1 MKHILTVLL
10 SFLVLSVQAGEI
22 IVSEGESIHEALRKA
37 REWRRT
43 GDARCQGGITITL
56 HAGQYYM
63 QEPLFIRPEDSGT
76 DESPLVIRGLGKN
89 HQSVICGDAR
99 QRHTQLW
106 PLKEQGDS
114 LPLRKHD
121 DGLPMKGMERIL
133 DFNTTDRTIT
143 IPTPPQNVLQTKNLE
158 MVVHQRWAIAILRVK
173 DMKVEGDK
181 TIVSFMEPES
191 RLEFDHPWPQPVISL
206 PPTPSRRGGV
216 SAAGQKASPTG
227 GGLEGAEGWEGA
239 NSSFLLRTTEQRD
252 GIEQLVIV
260 DGANYVRFEGL
271 TFKHTCWNRPLHKGH
286 VTLQGGL
293 PLVDAYKLAVPGL
306 PWDKDLENQAW
317 IERPVSA
324 VTVRNAHH
332 VDFYSVL
339 FENLAA
345 TALDFV
351 DNVSD
356 CVVQK
361 CTFGNIGGTAIM
373 GGSFAE
379 SPMEVHRPYQHLAER
394 CQRLTIKDNF
404 VVDAANEDW
413 GAVGIALGYVRHCTI
428 SKNHVFFLS
437 YSGICV
443 GWGWTPLNTGM
454 ENNRI
459 EGNNVYNYAR
469 QLYDA
474 GGIYTLSN
482 QPGSVISGNKV
493 SRPYPAPY
501 ATNDRGFRIY
511 LDARTDGFTIE
522 NNYTG
527 DIAPGIAGRPLINQ
541 RLIRR
546 DEIGDNHPGPNI
558 IFKQ

>member
-1 MKHILTVLL
+1 MKRHLLTILILFITCYA
-10 SFLVLSVQAGEI
+10 FGGEI
-22 IVSEGESIHEALRKA
+22 IVNEGESLHNALRQA

-43 GDARCQGGITITL
+43 HDPRCEGGITITL
-56 HAGQYYM
+56 QAGRYYM
-63 QEPLFIRPEDSGT
+63 QEPLFLRPEDSGT
-76 DESPLVIRGLGKN
+76 KESPLIIRGIGKLKT
-89 HQSVICGDAR
+89 SVICGDAR

-106 PLKEQGDS
+106 PLKEQVDS
-114 LPLRKHD
+114 LPLSKYD
-121 DGLPMKGMERIL
+121 NGLPNKGMERII

-143 IPTPPQNVLQTKNLE
+143 IPTPPQNVLQAKNLE

-173 DMKVEGDK
+173 EMQVVGDK
-181 TIVSFMEPES
+181 TIVTFMEPES
-191 RLEFDHPWPQPVISL
+191 RLEFEHPWPQPVI
-206 PPTPSRRGGV
+206 GGEK
-216 SAAGQKASPTG
+216 G
-227 GGLEGAEGWEGA
+227 

-260 DGANYVRFEGL
+260 DGANYVRFEGI
-271 TFKHTCWNRPLHKGH
+271 TFDKTCWNRPLHKGH
-286 VTLQGGL
+286 VTLQSGFS
-293 PLVDAYKLAVPGL
+293 LVDAYKLKENPGL
-306 PWDKDLENQAW
+306 PWDEDLENQAW

-339 FENLAA
+339 FQNLAA

-379 SPMEVHRPYQHLAER
+379 SPREVHRPYTDLAER
-394 CQRLTIKDNF
+394 CQRLTIDQNF
-404 VVDAANEDW
+404 IVDAATEDW
-413 GAVGIALGYVRHCTI
+413 GAVAIALGYVRHCTI
-428 SKNHVFFLS
+428 SKNYVNRVS

-443 GWGWTPLNTGM
+443 GWGWTPHNTGM

-459 EGNNVYNYAR
+459 VDNKVIHYAR

-482 QPGSVISGNKV
+482 QPGSIISGNTI
-493 SRPYPAPY
+493 SAPHPAPY

-511 LDARTDGFTIE
+511 LDARTDGFTI
-522 NNYTG
+522 TG
-527 DIAPGIAGRPLINQ
+527 NTTEGRP
-541 RLIRR
+541 IRR
-546 DEIGDNHPGPNI
+546 DEIGDNHPGPNL

>member
-1 MKHILTVLL
+1 MIKHLLTIIFVLMTGYA
-10 SFLVLSVQAGEI
+10 FGGEI
-22 IVSEGESIHEALRKA
+22 VVREGEILHDALRQA

-43 GDARCQGGITITL
+43 NDPRCKGGITITL
-56 HAGQYYM
+56 QEGRYYM
-63 QEPLFIRPEDSGT
+63 NEPLFLRPEDSGT
-76 DESPLVIRGLGKN
+76 KESPLVIRGSGK
-89 HQSVICGDAR
+89 HQSVICGDPR
-99 QRHTQLW
+99 QKHTQIW
-106 PLKEQGDS
+106 PKE
-114 LPLRKHD
+114 
-121 DGLPMKGMERIL
+121 GMERMMAFDIE
-133 DFNTTDRTIT
+133 TRTIT
-143 IPTPPQNVLQTKNLE
+143 IPTPPDSVLKMKNLE
-158 MVVHQRWAIAILRVK
+158 MVVHQRWAIAILRIK
-173 DMKVEGDK
+173 DICVLGDSVAE
-181 TIVSFMEPES
+181 VSFLEPES
-191 RLEFDHPWPQPVISL
+191 RLEFEHPWPQPVIGGK
-206 PPTPSRRGGV
+206 RG
-216 SAAGQKASPTG
+216 
-227 GGLEGAEGWEGA
+227 

-260 DGANYVRFEGL
+260 DGANYVRFEGIS
-271 TFKHTCWNRPLHKGH
+271 FNKTCWNRPLHKGH
-286 VTLQGGL
+286 VTLQGGF
-293 PLVDAYKLAVPGL
+293 PLVDAYKLKENPGL
-306 PWDKDLENQAW
+306 PWDDGLENQAW

-332 VDFYSVL
+332 VDFYSVV

-379 SPMEVHRPYQHLAER
+379 SPREVHRPYTDLAER
-394 CQRLTIKDNF
+394 CQRLTITENF

-413 GAVGIALGYVRHCTI
+413 GAVGIGLGYVRHCTI
-428 SKNHVFFLS
+428 SRNHVSYLN

-443 GWGWTPLNTGM
+443 GWGWTPHDTGM
-454 ENNRI
+454 LNNCITENI
-459 EGNNVYNYAR
+459 VKNYAR

-482 QPGSVISGNKV
+482 QPGSVISGNKI
-493 SRPYPAPY
+493 SAPYPAPY
-501 ATNDRGFRIY
+501 ATNERGFCIY

-522 NNYTG
+522 SNRVVGASDADT
-527 DIAPGIAGRPLINQ
+527 

-546 DEIGDNHPGPNI
+546 EEIGDNHPGPNI

>member
-1 MKHILTVLL
+1 MRQTLTFILL
-10 SFLVLSVQAGEI
+10 FIAIRCFCGEI
-22 IVSEGESIHEALRKA
+22 IVGPDQNLHEALRQA

-43 GDARCQGGITITL
+43 NDPRCQGGITIIIE
-56 HAGQYYM
+56 AGRYYM
-63 QEPLFIRPEDSGT
+63 NEPIFLRPEDSGT
-76 DESPLVIRGLGKN
+76 KESPLVIRGRGTLK
-89 HQSVICGDAR
+89 SFIYGDPR

-106 PLKEQGDS
+106 PLKEQVDS
-114 LPLRKHD
+114 LPLSKYD
-121 DGLPMKGMERIL
+121 NGLPKKGMERII

-173 DMKVEGDK
+173 EMKVEGDK

-191 RLEFDHPWPQPVISL
+191 RLEFEHPWPQPVI
-206 PPTPSRRGGV
+206 GGEK
-216 SAAGQKASPTG
+216 G
-227 GGLEGAEGWEGA
+227 

-260 DGANYVRFEGL
+260 DGANYVRFEGI
-271 TFKHTCWNRPLHKGH
+271 TFDKTCWNRPLHKGH
-286 VTLQGGL
+286 VTLQGGM
-293 PLVDAYKLAVPGL
+293 PLVDAYKLKENLGL
-306 PWDKDLENQAW
+306 PWDEGLENQAW

-332 VDFYSVL
+332 IDFHSVL
-339 FENLAA
+339 FQNLAS

-356 CVVQK
+356 CTVQK

-379 SPMEVHRPYQHLAER
+379 SPREVHRPYTDLAKR
-394 CQRLTIKDNF
+394 CQRLTIDQNF
-404 VVDAANEDW
+404 IVDAATEDW
-413 GAVGIALGYVRHCTI
+413 GAVAIAMGYVRDCTI
-428 SKNHVFFLS
+428 SRNFVNRVS

-443 GWGWTPLNTGM
+443 GWGWTPHDTGM
-454 ENNRI
+454 QNNRI
-459 EGNNVYNYAR
+459 VGNRVSHYAR

-482 QPGSVISGNKV
+482 QPGSVISGNII
-493 SRPYPAPY
+493 SDPYPAPY

-522 NNYTG
+522 SNKTYDAVGTKHG
-527 DIAPGIAGRPLINQ
+527 KIPTDLRP
-541 RLIRR
+541 IRR
-546 DEIGDNHPGPNI
+546 DEIGDNHPGPNL

>member
-1 MKHILTVLL
+1 MTRYLLTIILLL
-10 SFLVLSVQAGEI
+10 ITGYASAGD
-22 IVSEGESIHEALRKA
+22 IVVHEGESLHDALRQA

-43 GDARCQGGITITL
+43 NDPRCQGGITITL
-56 HAGQYYM
+56 QEGRYYM
-63 QEPLFIRPEDSGT
+63 SEPLFLRPEDSGT
-76 DESPLVIRGLGKN
+76 KESPLVIRGLGKN
-89 HQSVICGDAR
+89 HQSVICGDPR
-99 QRHTQLW
+99 QKHTQIW
-106 PLKEQGDS
+106 PLKEQDDS
-114 LPLRKHD
+114 LPKDRHD
-121 DGLPMKGMERIL
+121 NGLPKKGMERML

-143 IPTPPQNVLQTKNLE
+143 IPTPPDSILRDFVSKKTPLE

-173 DMKVEGDK
+173 EMKVEGDK
-181 TIVSFMEPES
+181 TVVSFMEPES
-191 RLEFDHPWPQPVISL
+191 RLEFEHPWPQPVI
-206 PPTPSRRGGV
+206 GGEK
-216 SAAGQKASPTG
+216 G
-227 GGLEGAEGWEGA
+227 

-252 GIEQLVIV
+252 GIEQLVII
-260 DGANYVRFEGL
+260 DGASYVRFEGIS
-271 TFKHTCWNRPLHKGH
+271 FNKTCWNRPLHKGH
-286 VTLQGGL
+286 VTLQGGF
-293 PLVDAYKLAVPGL
+293 PLVDAYKLKENPGL

-317 IERPVSA
+317 VERPVSA

-339 FENLAA
+339 FESLAA

-394 CQRLTIKDNF
+394 CQRLTIKENF
-404 VVDAANEDW
+404 VVDVANEDW

-428 SKNHVFFLS
+428 SKNYVNFLS

-443 GWGWTPLNTGM
+443 GWGWTPLETGM
-454 ENNRI
+454 KQNRI
-459 EGNNVYNYAR
+459 TDNSVRNYAR

-482 QPGSVISGNKV
+482 QPGSVISGNKI

-501 ATNDRGFRIY
+501 ATNDRGFCIY

-527 DIAPGIAGRPLINQ
+527 DIAPNGIAGRPLTNQ
-541 RLIRR
+541 RPIRR
-546 DEIGDNHPGPNI
+546 NEIGDNHPGPNMI
-558 IFKQ
+558 IKD

>member
-1 MKHILTVLL
+1 MTRYLLTIFLL
-10 SFLVLSVQAGEI
+10 LITGFAFGGEI
-22 IVSEGESIHEALRKA
+22 VVREGESLHDALRTA

-43 GDARCQGGITITL
+43 NDPRCQGGITITL
-56 HAGQYYM
+56 QEGRFYM
-63 QEPLFIRPEDSGT
+63 SEPLFLRPEDSGT
-76 DESPLVIRGLGKN
+76 KESPLIIRGSDK
-89 HQSVICGDAR
+89 HKSVICGDAR
-99 QRHTQLW
+99 QQHTQVF
-106 PLKEQGDS
+106 PKE
-114 LPLRKHD
+114 
-121 DGLPMKGMERIL
+121 GMERMI

-143 IPTPPQNVLQTKNLE
+143 IPTPPDSVLRDFVSKKTPFE

-173 DMKVEGDK
+173 EMKVEGVK

-191 RLEFDHPWPQPVISL
+191 RLEFEHPWPQPVI
-206 PPTPSRRGGV
+206 GGEK
-216 SAAGQKASPTG
+216 G
-227 GGLEGAEGWEGA
+227 
-239 NSSFLLRTTEQRD
+239 NSSFLLRTTDQHD

-286 VTLQGGL
+286 VTLQGGF
-293 PLVDAYKLAVPGL
+293 PLVDAYKLKENPGL
-306 PWDKDLENQAW
+306 PWDAGLENQAW

-332 VDFYSVL
+332 VVFYSVV

-356 CVVQK
+356 CMVQK
-361 CTFGNIGGTAIM
+361 CTFSNIGGTAIM

-379 SPMEVHRPYQHLAER
+379 SPREVHRPYTDLAER

-404 VVDAANEDW
+404 VQDAANEDW

-428 SKNHVFFLS
+428 SRNHVNRLN

-443 GWGWTPLNTGM
+443 GWGWTPHDTGM
-454 ENNRI
+454 EHNSI
-459 EGNNVYNYAR
+459 TGNTVKDYAR

-482 QPGSVISGNKV
+482 QPGSAISDNLIGA
-493 SRPYPAPY
+493 PYPAPY
-501 ATNDRGFRIY
+501 ATNDRGFCIY

-522 NNYTG
+522 NNRVVSGSAADT
-527 DIAPGIAGRPLINQ
+527 

-546 DEIGDNHPGPNI
+546 DEIGDNHPGPNL

>member
-1 MKHILTVLL
+1 MKQILTILL
-10 SFLVLSVQAGEI
+10 LFVCLYTNAGEI
-22 IVSEGESIHEALRKA
+22 IVRKGESIHDALRQA

-43 GDARCQGGITITL
+43 NDPRCQDGITIIIEE
-56 HAGQYYM
+56 GRYYM
-63 QEPLFIRPEDSGT
+63 NEPLFLRPEDSGT
-76 DESPLVIRGLGKN
+76 KESPLVIRGIGEK
-89 HQSVICGDAR
+89 HTSVICGDPR
-99 QRHTQLW
+99 QKHRQIW
-106 PLKEQGDS
+106 PLKEQDDG
-114 LPLRKHD
+114 LPKNRHD
-121 DGLPMKGMERIL
+121 DGLPTKGMERMIS
-133 DFNTTDRTIT
+133 FNKEKRTIT
-143 IPTPPQNVLQTKNLE
+143 IPTPPDSVLRDFVSKNTAESTSRPPLE

-173 DMKVEGDK
+173 DIRVLNDSVTE
-181 TIVSFMEPES
+181 VSFMEPES
-191 RLEFDHPWPQPVISL
+191 RLEFEHPWPQPVIGGE
-206 PPTPSRRGGV
+206 RG
-216 SAAGQKASPTG
+216 
-227 GGLEGAEGWEGA
+227 

-286 VTLQGGL
+286 VTLQSGF
-293 PLVDAYKLAVPGL
+293 PLVDAYKLKENPGL
-306 PWDKDLENQAW
+306 PWDEGLENQAW

-332 VDFYSVL
+332 VDFHSVL

-379 SPMEVHRPYQHLAER
+379 SPREVHRPYTDLAKR
-394 CQRLTIKDNF
+394 CQRLTIKENF

-454 ENNRI
+454 EHNCI
-459 EGNNVYNYAR
+459 ESNNVSNYAR

-482 QPGSVISGNKV
+482 QPGSVISGNKI
-493 SRPYPAPY
+493 SAPYPAPY
-501 ATNDRGFRIY
+501 ATNYRGFRIY
-511 LDARTDGFTIE
+511 LDARTDGYTIE
-522 NNYTG
+522 NNRVVGSSDKDT
-527 DIAPGIAGRPLINQ
+527 

>member
-1 MKHILTVLL
+1 MMTKQVPLRLLFIIGKTMKQLLTTLL
-10 SFLVLSVQAGEI
+10 LLLTLPISAGD
-22 IVSEGESIHEALRKA
+22 IVVREGESIHDALRQA

-56 HAGQYYM
+56 QEGRYYM
-63 QEPLFIRPEDSGT
+63 QEPLFLRPEDSGT
-76 DESPLVIRGLGKN
+76 KESPLVIRGIGEK
-89 HQSVICGDAR
+89 HTSVICGDPR
-99 QRHTQLW
+99 QKHRQIW
-106 PLKEQGDS
+106 PLKEQDDG
-114 LPLRKHD
+114 LPKNRHD
-121 DGLPMKGMERIL
+121 DGLPTKGMERMIS
-133 DFNTTDRTIT
+133 FNKEKRTIT
-143 IPTPPQNVLQTKNLE
+143 IPTPPDSVLRDFVSKNTAESTSRPPLE

-173 DMKVEGDK
+173 DIRVLNDSVTE
-181 TIVSFMEPES
+181 VSFMEPES
-191 RLEFDHPWPQPVISL
+191 RLEFEHPWPQPVIGGE
-206 PPTPSRRGGV
+206 RG
-216 SAAGQKASPTG
+216 
-227 GGLEGAEGWEGA
+227 

-286 VTLQGGL
+286 VTLQGGF

-306 PWDKDLENQAW
+306 LWDKDLENQAW
-317 IERPVSA
+317 VERPVSA
-324 VTVRNAHH
+324 VTVRNSHH
-332 VDFYSVL
+332 VDFHSVL

-379 SPMEVHRPYQHLAER
+379 SPREVHRPYTDLAKR
-394 CQRLTIKDNF
+394 CQRLTIKENF

-443 GWGWTPLNTGM
+443 GWGWTPHDTGM
-454 ENNRI
+454 EHNCI
-459 EGNNVYNYAR
+459 EGNNVSNYAR

-482 QPGSVISGNKV
+482 QPGSVISGNKI
-493 SRPYPAPY
+493 SAPFPAPY
-501 ATNDRGFRIY
+501 ATNDRGFCIY

-522 NNYTG
+522 NNETE
-527 DIAPGIAGRPLINQ
+527 GRM
-541 RLIRR
+541 IRR
-546 DEIGDNHPGPNI
+546 NEIGDNHPGPNL

>member
-1 MKHILTVLL
+1 MKQILTTILSLL
-10 SFLVLSVQAGEI
+10 CSYTFAGEI
-22 IVSEGESIHEALRKA
+22 IVREGESIHEALRQA

-43 GDARCQGGITITL
+43 NDPRCEGGITITL
-56 HAGQYYM
+56 QEGRFYM
-63 QEPLFIRPEDSGT
+63 QEPLFLRPEDSGT
-76 DESPLVIRGLGKN
+76 KESPLVIRGSGTLK
-89 HQSVICGDAR
+89 SFIYGDPR

-106 PLKEQGDS
+106 PLKEQVDS
-114 LPLRKHD
+114 LPLSKYD
-121 DGLPMKGMERIL
+121 NGLPKKGMERII

-143 IPTPPQNVLQTKNLE
+143 IPTPPDSVLQGFALEKTAVSTSRPAVSTSRPPLE

-173 DMKVEGDK
+173 EMKVVGDK

-191 RLEFDHPWPQPVISL
+191 RLEFEHPWPQPVIGGEKDIA
-206 PPTPSRRGGV
+206 TPHL
-216 SAAGQKASPTG
+216 ASSK
-227 GGLEGAEGWEGA
+227 

-260 DGANYVRFEGL
+260 DGANYVRFEGI
-271 TFKHTCWNRPLHKGH
+271 TFDKTCWNRPLHKGH
-286 VTLQGGL
+286 VTLQGGF

-306 PWDKDLENQAW
+306 PWDKNLENQAW

-332 VDFYSVL
+332 VDFHHVL
-339 FENLAA
+339 FQNLAA

-351 DNVSD
+351 DNISD
-356 CVVQK
+356 CTVQN

-379 SPMEVHRPYQHLAER
+379 SPREVHRPYTDLAER
-394 CQRLTIKDNF
+394 CQRLTIDQNF
-404 VVDAANEDW
+404 IVDAATEDW
-413 GAVGIALGYVRHCTI
+413 GAVAIALGYVRHCTI
-428 SKNHVFFLS
+428 SRNHVS
-437 YSGICV
+437 RVNYSGICV
-443 GWGWTPLNTGM
+443 GWGWTPHDTGM
-454 ENNRI
+454 KNNRI
-459 EGNNVYNYAR
+459 VGNKVIYYAC

-482 QPGSVISGNKV
+482 QPGSVISDNNIGA
-493 SRPYPAPY
+493 PYPAPY

-511 LDARTDGFTIE
+511 LDACTDGYTIE
-522 NNYTG
+522 NNKT
-527 DIAPGIAGRPLINQ
+527 AVSTSRPAVSTSRPEE

-546 DEIGDNHPGPNI
+546 DEIGDNHPGPNL

>member
-1 MKHILTVLL
+1 MKQILTVLL
-10 SFLVLSVQAGEI
+10 LFVTTCSHAGEI
-22 IVSEGESIHEALRKA
+22 IVREGQSIHEALRQA

-43 GDARCQGGITITL
+43 QDPRCQGGITITL
-56 HAGQYYM
+56 QEGRYYM
-63 QEPLFIRPEDSGT
+63 SEPLFLRPEDSGT
-76 DESPLVIRGLGKN
+76 KESPLIIRGSGEK
-89 HQSVICGDAR
+89 HTSVICGDAR

-114 LPLRKHD
+114 LPKKRHD
-121 DGLPMKGMERIL
+121 DGLPRGGMERMI

-143 IPTPPQNVLQTKNLE
+143 IPTPPKNVLDSLKPHLSPLTSHLSPLE

-173 DMKVEGDK
+173 EMKVEGDK
-181 TIVSFMEPES
+181 TVVSFMEPES
-191 RLEFDHPWPQPVISL
+191 RLEFEHPWPQPVIGGE
-206 PPTPSRRGGV
+206 RG
-216 SAAGQKASPTG
+216 
-227 GGLEGAEGWEGA
+227 

-260 DGANYVRFEGL
+260 DGASYVRFEEIS
-271 TFKHTCWNRPLHKGH
+271 FNKTCWNRPLHKGH
-286 VTLQGGL
+286 VTLQGGF
-293 PLVDAYKLAVPGL
+293 PLVDAYKLKENPGL
-306 PWDKDLENQAW
+306 PWDSGLENQAW
-317 IERPVSA
+317 VERPVSA

-332 VDFYSVL
+332 VDFHSVL

-379 SPMEVHRPYQHLAER
+379 SPMEVHRPYTDLAKR
-394 CQRLTIKDNF
+394 CQRLTIKENF

-443 GWGWTPLNTGM
+443 GWGWTPLETGM
-454 ENNRI
+454 KQNRI
-459 EGNNVYNYAR
+459 IDNSVRGYAR

-482 QPGSVISGNKV
+482 QPGSVISGNKI

-501 ATNDRGFRIY
+501 ATNDRAFCIY

-527 DIAPGIAGRPLINQ
+527 DIAPNGIAGRPLTNQ
-541 RLIRR
+541 RPIRR
-546 DEIGDNHPGPNI
+546 DEIGDNHPGPNMI
-558 IFKQ
+558 IKD